1 MAEVNG
7 GGEDAESSEMLR
19 QLTLEEVQMEE
30 VKLLVH
36 EMKDVEV

>member
-7 GGEDAESSEMLR
+7 GGEDEESSEMLR
-19 QLTLEEVQMEE
+19 QLTLEELQMDE
-30 VKLLVH
+30 VEFLVH

>member
-7 GGEDAESSEMLR
+7 GGEDEASTEMLR
-19 QLTLEEVQMEE
+19 KLTPEELQMEE
-30 VKLLVH
+30 GEFLVH